1 MNKQLRAAAPVGA
14 PSDLLRN
21 AAVWDS
27 TFTPTIIAPFRPK
40 NTNAAVSKLFFWWH
54 LLVQCTCLGIV
65 GTACAGTFHWQ
76 KITVGCDPLDESCFK
91 QSASVFTSIIGWVTL
106 VCCAMY
112 IIMILISAS
121 VWSIDQARREVEYHI
136 VLWFFLCCSMVGSF
150 WVYIQSARALTSV
163 AFYLCTA
170 AVITQVYAGTLL
182 YSCVAAMKMVTVSR
196 VVVPAFST
204 ALSILIAC
212 AVQMNDISFGDD
224 WTTGEPLSFSY
235 GQKFCSFLVPSFQL
249 AGILSMIVLRRI
261 TSNENGISQLEES
274 PFVRTTILFAF
285 FFAACTNCYV
295 YSFVR
300 TDTDMASGM
309 LGIASLLLSS
319 FSVLVVFQANAKG
332 EYADSKY
339 DWERVEG

>member
-1 MNKQLRAAAPVGA
+1 MNRVSKNGAPVGA
-14 PSDLLRN
+14 VADVVRN
-21 AAVWDS
+21 LAVWDS

-40 NTNAAVSKLFFWWH
+40 NTNVVVSKLFYWWH
-54 LLVQCTCLGIV
+54 LIVQCSCLGIV

-76 KITVGCDPLDESCFK
+76 KITPGCAALDESCFK
-91 QSASVFTSIIGWVTL
+91 ESASVVTSIIGWVTT

-112 IIMILISAS
+112 IIMLVTSAS

-150 WVYIQSARALTSV
+150 WVYISSARALTSP

-182 YSCVAAMKMVTVSR
+182 YSCMTALRMVTVSR
-196 VVVPAFST
+196 VVIPVFSV
-204 ALSILIAC
+204 ALSILIATLC
-212 AVQMNDISFGDD
+212 ETGLISLGDH
-224 WTTGEPLSFSY
+224 WTTGEPIYYSF
-235 GQKFCSFLVPSFQL
+235 GQRFVSFLVPSFQM

-261 TSNENGISQLEES
+261 TSNDDGISQIEES
-274 PFVRTTILFAF
+274 PFIRTTILFAF
-285 FFAACTNCYV
+285 FFAACCNVYV

-300 TDTDMASGM
+300 LDTDMSSGM
-309 LGIASLLLSS
+309 IGMGSLLMSS
-319 FSVLVVFQANAKG
+319 FSVLVVFNPNAKG

-339 DWERVEG
+339 DWDRVGS